1 MTPQETEAS
10 QFRLLFTPI
19 RIGSAEA
26 KNRIVSTSHDAHFG
40 ERGFPTDRYIRYHV
54 EKAKGGAG
62 LVQAFGTASVHPSSS
77 GGAGN
82 ISLCDDAVI
91 PHFRRMAG
99 QIHQQGAIVTCQL
112 VHRARRMSTLASRQP
127 AMGPSAVPNER
138 TGETPHELSRT
149 EIREIVDAYAAA
161 ALRVC
166 RGEFDGAEL
175 ALFGDMLPDEF
186 LSPLVNRRKDEYG
199 GSLENRLR
207 FSFRIVRAVRDAVG
221 PGFIVGV
228 RLSAEDFQEGELS
241 RAERLEVAR
250 MLDALAALDYFSI
263 TAGTVKGLGGRA
275 RHVPSS
281 YFPHGVYLDLVAP
294 YKRAVRVPVIYAG
307 RIVHPAEAEDVLRRE
322 VADLVGMTRAI
333 IADPEMPRKTQ
344 AGRLEDVRICVGANE
359 GCIGRLYM
367 GLPIE
372 CVQNPAIGREAE
384 LAEIVPAV
392 RRKRAVV
399 IGGGPAGLEA
409 ARVAAL
415 RGHEVVLMEHEG
427 ELGGQV
433 RAAARA
439 PGRGEFVGIA
449 TWLVRQ
455 VERAGVKILL
465 QTEATPELVRAY
477 GPDVIIVATGSR
489 PRFPFIPVADDA
501 LVVSAR
507 DILSERAT
515 PRGRVAI
522 IADDPHMTGPTTAD
536 FLAARGYSVE
546 IIAPHYVVG
555 EGIDDTQKPVILER
569 LLRQGVILSPLL
581 EARAISPQGV
591 QVRHILTG
599 NTRVIPAGTVVAAC
613 GGCADD
619 ALYRAMRGGPEECYL
634 IGDAFAPRR
643 VHDALLEGTRAARR
657 L

>member
-1 MTPQETEAS
+1 MVAS

-62 LVQAFGTASVHPSSS
+62 LVQAFGTASVHPSSP

-82 ISLCDDAVI
+82 ISLFDDAVI

-138 TGETPHELSRT
+138 TGETPHELSRS

-161 ALRVC
+161 ALRVS
-166 RGEFDGAEL
+166 RGGFDGAEL

-294 YKRAVRVPVIYAG
+294 YKRAVRVPVIYA
-307 RIVHPAEAEDVLRRE
+307 
-322 VADLVGMTRAI
+322 
-333 IADPEMPRKTQ
+333 
-344 AGRLEDVRICVGANE
+344 
-359 GCIGRLYM
+359 
-367 GLPIE
+367 
-372 CVQNPAIGREAE
+372 
-384 LAEIVPAV
+384 
-392 RRKRAVV
+392 
-399 IGGGPAGLEA
+399 
-409 ARVAAL
+409 
-415 RGHEVVLMEHEG
+415 
-427 ELGGQV
+427 
-433 RAAARA
+433 
-439 PGRGEFVGIA
+439 
-449 TWLVRQ
+449 
-455 VERAGVKILL
+455 
-465 QTEATPELVRAY
+465 
-477 GPDVIIVATGSR
+477 
-489 PRFPFIPVADDA
+489 
-501 LVVSAR
+501 
-507 DILSERAT
+507 
-515 PRGRVAI
+515 
-522 IADDPHMTGPTTAD
+522 
-536 FLAARGYSVE
+536 
-546 IIAPHYVVG
+546 
-555 EGIDDTQKPVILER
+555 
-569 LLRQGVILSPLL
+569 
-581 EARAISPQGV
+581 
-591 QVRHILTG
+591 
-599 NTRVIPAGTVVAAC
+599 
-613 GGCADD
+613 
-619 ALYRAMRGGPEECYL
+619 
-634 IGDAFAPRR
+634 
-643 VHDALLEGTRAARR
+643 
-657 L
+657 